1 MEGIIMSKQFDTDKT
16 VTAEYVNDKME
27 SMVAAL
33 FDTIQETEERLRN
46 LEQKYY
52 ELKNGRRN

>member
-1 MEGIIMSKQFDTDKT
+1 MSKEFDTDKT
-16 VTAEYVNDKME
+16 VTVEYVNDKME

-46 LEQKYY
+46 LESKYY
-52 ELKNGRRN
+52 ELKNGRSD